1 MSPGSYGTTT
11 SKVQL
16 IDVDQ
21 RDFTCVSIRAMVA
34 YCIMCLES
42 YVLETYADRD
52 LAPVLRLAWDIV
64 GPEGHIDESADRFME
79 AIPEYLFEFD
89 NYEAAE
95 FEHLTREEFD
105 ELRGLLDPD
114 DQILDLLMHRIYDVA
129 MCYAYVA
136 VANPPREAV
145 NLTFDAVG
153 ALRERGIALP
163 DFELVRGFSF
173 DEYGGWGAHITPEG
187 LSRII

>member
-1 MSPGSYGTTT
+1 MI
-11 SKVQL
+11 K
-16 IDVDQ
+16 
-21 RDFTCVSIRAMVA
+21 RDFTCVSIRGMVA
-34 YCIMCLES
+34 YCVMCLEG
-42 YVLETYADRD
+42 YVLEAYPDSD
-52 LAPVLRLAWDIV
+52 LSPVLRLAWDIV
-64 GPEGHIDESADRFME
+64 GPEGFIDQGADRFME

-89 NYEAAE
+89 DYVAAE
-95 FEHLTREEFD
+95 FEHLTEEEFD

-114 DQILDLLMHRIYDVA
+114 DQALDLLMHRVYDVA

-145 NLTFDAVG
+145 DLAFDAIG

-163 DFELVRGFSF
+163 DFELVRDFSF
-173 DEYGGWGAHITPEG
+173 EEYDGWGTHISPEG

>member
-1 MSPGSYGTTT
+1 MN
-11 SKVQL
+11 K
-16 IDVDQ
+16 
-21 RDFTCVSIRAMVA
+21 RDFYSVSIRGMVA
-34 YCIMCLES
+34 YCTMCLES
-42 YVLETYADRD
+42 YVLEAYPERD
-52 LAPVLRLAWDIV
+52 LSPALALAWDVV
-64 GPEGHIDESADRFME
+64 GPKGFIDQNADRFME

-89 NYEAAE
+89 DYEAAE
-95 FEHLTREEFD
+95 FDHLTKEEFD

-153 ALRERGIALP
+153 ALRECGITLP

-173 DEYGGWGAHITPEG
+173 DEYDGWGVHITPEG